1 MKCVTRTI
9 EETKV
14 RFKIYS
20 NDGKETEREYTSFSN
35 DVLNELKKQ
44 YPNSGIVITEMFS
57 EQNKY
62 RMSYEDF
69 IKYGELV
76 K

>member
-1 MKCVTRTI
+1 MKYVTRTF

-20 NDGKETEREYTSFSN
+20 NDGKETEMAYTSFSN
-35 DVLNELKKQ
+35 DVLNELKKR
-44 YPNSGIVITEMFS
+44 YPNSGIVITEMYT

-69 IKYGELV
+69 IEYGVLV